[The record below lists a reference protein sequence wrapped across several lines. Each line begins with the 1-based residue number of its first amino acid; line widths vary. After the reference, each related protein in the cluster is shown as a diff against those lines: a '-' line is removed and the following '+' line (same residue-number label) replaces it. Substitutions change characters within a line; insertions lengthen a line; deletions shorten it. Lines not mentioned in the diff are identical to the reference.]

1 MSRLRSLARRIRGD
15 DLAQVRTDITML
27 REQVTEIRD
36 AVHHLGIVVG
46 QLNHDV
52 RSGSEEGLP
61 LFLGYAERFRTDA
74 DTVVGAAVTI
84 DRQLQRL
91 SDEIDRLRGPDRRDD
106 G

>member
-1 MSRLRSLARRIRGD
+1 MPFVRAAVRRLRGD
-15 DLAQVRTDITML
+15 DLARLRADVATIT
-27 REQVTEIRD
+27 TEITELRG
-36 AVHHLGIVVG
+36 VVGHLGELLAT
-46 QLNHDV
+46 LNHDV

-74 DTVVGAAVTI
+74 DTIVGAVVVI

-91 SDEIDRLRGPDRRDD
+91 TEQVDRITTRPAPD